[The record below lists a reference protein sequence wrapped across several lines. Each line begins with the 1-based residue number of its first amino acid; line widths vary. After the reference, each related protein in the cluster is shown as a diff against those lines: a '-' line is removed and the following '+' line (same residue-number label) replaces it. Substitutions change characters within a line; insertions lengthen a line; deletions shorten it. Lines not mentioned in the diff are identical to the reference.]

1 MYTLHATRLERTKR
15 DVCILCAPTQGYVEF
30 SCEQQYKGAAQAHT
44 ICRAKISPSKV
55 IYKVQ
60 SMPYKSLPLGAF
72 WTIFGRNFPTG
83 VPELLYPYQP
93 ANPLV
98 ESMFK
103 AFFCL
108 TSYIWATER
117 RWKLYF

>member
-1 MYTLHATRLERTKR
+1 M
-15 DVCILCAPTQGYVEF
+15 
-30 SCEQQYKGAAQAHT
+30 ST
-44 ICRAKISPSKV
+44 ICRPKISPPKV

-72 WTIFGRNFPTG
+72 WTSFGRIFPTG
-83 VPELLYPYQP
+83 VLELLYPYQP

-103 AFFCL
+103 AL
-108 TSYIWATER
+108 IKTKNKIKQIELHLGDGAYTTGYSRIWLEFGLHLGFSSSGVSR
-117 RWKLYF
+117 QDV